1 MDIKIKWMERF
12 NKRFEWSIE
21 HNKVQGNKIS
31 IWEKVWV
38 GDKIIEWFSFEE
50 VSTVNV

>member
-1 MDIKIKWMERF
+1 MDIKINRMERF
-12 NKRFEWSIE
+12 NKRFEWDIE
-21 HNKVQGNKIS
+21 YDTVQGDKIS